1 MRNPGGRGRPKNHPV
16 TTKTLSDNDKRVIRI
31 HCDWARRTGVTRATL
46 HHRHG
51 NLRRLA
57 QCLPVDLLDATAE
70 HLDAWQA
77 SLTVGLSSVR
87 TYTAHVKSFYR
98 WAVEA
103 GHLDG
108 DPSARL
114 PSPKIPPRTARPV
127 SESDLELL
135 LKAAS
140 EPLRTW
146 LLLAGYMG
154 LRSAEIAQIRR
165 EDITEHGGRMM
176 LSGVGKGQKPF
187 TMAVPAQVVP
197 YLAAYLGTARGQLWR
212 APMGGPLAARHCTKE
227 AGDLM
232 RDLGMSYTLHCLRHR
247 FGTAMYAQTRDLLI
261 TQEAMRHA
269 SPANTRLYV
278 LTSRPETTAA
288 IDQLAK
294 SLRGPSPSRRRK
306 PPETGTDAA

>member
-1 MRNPGGRGRPKNHPV
+1 M

-31 HCDWARRTGVTRATL
+31 HADWARRTGVTAATL
-46 HHRHG
+46 HHRRE

-57 QCLPVDLLDATAE
+57 EQLPVELLDATAE
-70 HLDAWQA
+70 HLDTWQA
-77 SLTVGLSSVR
+77 SLTVSLSSVR

-127 SESDLELL
+127 SESDLALL
-135 LKAAS
+135 LKVAQ

-165 EDITEHGGRMM
+165 EDITEHDGRMY
-176 LSGVGKGQKPF
+176 LAGIGKGQKPY

-197 YLAAYLGTARGQLWR
+197 YLAAHLGTARGQLWR
-212 APMGGPLAARHCTKE
+212 APQGGPLRATHCTGE
-227 AGDLM
+227 AGKLM
-232 RDLGMSYTLHCLRHR
+232 RSLGMSYTLHCLRHR
-247 FGTAMYAQTRDLLI
+247 FGTAMYAQTRDLLV

-269 SPANTRLYV
+269 SPQNTRLYV

-288 IDQLAK
+288 IDRLASA
-294 SLRGPSPSRRRK
+294 SLRGRK
-306 PPETGTDAA
+306 GAA